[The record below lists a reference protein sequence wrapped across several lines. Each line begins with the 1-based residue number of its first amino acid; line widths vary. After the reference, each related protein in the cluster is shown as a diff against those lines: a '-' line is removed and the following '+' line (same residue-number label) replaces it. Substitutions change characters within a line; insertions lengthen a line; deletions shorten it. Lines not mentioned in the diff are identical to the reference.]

1 MYKKDQA
8 LKLDLAMHGPAILD
22 NSPFLLKARDEYN
35 REELIREYNAGRYHD
50 KGLPGITNIGMS
62 GEESRARKDLKVS
75 DITSYLRKLRQGV
88 ER

>member
-1 MYKKDQA
+1 MF
-8 LKLDLAMHGPAILD
+8 KLYQIISLCYNFSIPQQ
-22 NSPFLLKARDEYN
+22 RDEYN